1 VAPVLV
7 TGAAGGLQ
15 GSTGRLVVELLRS
28 RGGDVRAFVHSDDG
42 RAAALRDLGAEVVA
56 GDLREIAD
64 VWPAVRGTRRAFF
77 TYPVTAGLLDATG
90 PLAAAAQAEGLDRVV
105 EVSMLAA
112 APDAG
117 TPRMRQH
124 WVCEQVFDRAG
135 VGAVHLRA
143 GVFFENLTVLVAIGE
158 WRELRL
164 PLGSRDTVL
173 PLVAASDVAR
183 VAAGLL
189 LLEEPA
195 EPVCRLVGEVLTIGE
210 IADVFGVTYVEVS
223 DEEWRRQALAVGYD
237 PHAVEHLT
245 KLWELFRTIGSGH
258 PLYQVTGSI
267 ADIGGEPPVR
277 LREHVRSLAA
287 A

>member
-28 RGGDVRAFVHSDDG
+28 RGEDVRAFVHSDDG

-56 GDLREIAD
+56 GDLRDLAD

-90 PLAAAAQAEGLDRVV
+90 PLAAAARAEGLDRVV

-164 PLGSRDTVL
+164 PLGSRDTV
-173 PLVAASDVAR
+173 AASGLRSGATREDVAGR
-183 VAAGLL
+183 ATGPR
-189 LLEEPA
+189 ERSE
-195 EPVCRLVGEVLTIGE
+195 
-210 IADVFGVTYVEVS
+210 
-223 DEEWRRQALAVGYD
+223 RRQHPCA
-237 PHAVEHLT
+237 
-245 KLWELFRTIGSGH
+245 GS
-258 PLYQVTGSI
+258 S
-267 ADIGGEPPVR
+267 AR
-277 LREHVRSLAA
+277 C
-287 A
+287 